1 MYADYL
7 SLKKA
12 ESFFKGKIDKIHIN
26 TTYEMY
32 IKIGLFQDNI
42 IHKRLLLRYKK
53 DFDKINNYMKQ
64 LKSLPKKFNEWVIET
79 ALFFSRYIIY
89 DYESNKRYFNSYC
102 THCGSDLILDTK
114 K

>member
-32 IKIGLFQDNI
+32 IKIGLFQI
-42 IHKRLLLRYKK
+42 K
-53 DFDKINNYMKQ
+53 DISIRIA
-64 LKSLPKKFNEWVIET
+64 LT
-79 ALFFSRYIIY
+79 AAAI
-89 DYESNKRYFNSYC
+89 
-102 THCGSDLILDTK
+102 
-114 K
+114 